1 MRWTKIK
8 NIILL
13 LLVIVNLFLLALVG
27 VRAWRTRENNRVAR
41 EQMLQVLENNG
52 ISYLPSELPDTLGLT
67 PRRLTPEP
75 VGEAQVKLLVGEIA
89 SVEVQGSRTVCEGE
103 RGTVTLFTDRELEV
117 QFRPGTQP
125 AADIPQL
132 LESLGLSLRE
142 AQDQARTEQEVAVWV
157 QLLDGVPIPGE
168 TVRLESRDGWAE
180 TLTFRSLVGSA
191 EAVTSAGEP
200 ITALTAILRL
210 LDALNKQGYVCSQIT
225 DLYAGYSLS
234 GSGTLTLT
242 PAWFVEIDAAPWR
255 LAIDAYTGEVTT
267 E

>member
-27 VRAWRTRENNRVAR
+27 VRAWRTRENNRAAR
-41 EQMLQVLENNG
+41 AQMLQVLENNG
-52 ISYLPSELPDTLGLT
+52 ISYLPSELPDTLGLP

-75 VGEAQVKLLVGEIA
+75 VGEAQVKLLVGEIT

-103 RGTVTLFTDRELEV
+103 RGTVTLFADREMEV
-117 QFRPGTQP
+117 QFRPNAQRSDG
-125 AADIPQL
+125 IPQL
-132 LESLGLSLRE
+132 LGSLGLSLRE
-142 AQDQARTEQEVAVWV
+142 TQDQTQTQREVTVWV
-157 QLLDGVPIPGE
+157 QLLDGVPIPNE
-168 TVRLESRDGWAE
+168 TVRLESRGDWAE
-180 TLTFRSLVGSA
+180 TLTFRSLAGSV
-191 EAVTSAGEP
+191 ESVVSAGEP

-210 LDALNKQGYVCSQIT
+210 LDALNRQGYVCSQII

-234 GSGTLTLT
+234 GTGTLTLT

>member
-27 VRAWRTRENNRVAR
+27 VRAWRTRENNRAAR

-52 ISYLPSELPDTLGLT
+52 ISYLPSELPDTLGLP

-75 VGEAQVKLLVGEIA
+75 VAEAQVKLLVGEVA
-89 SVEVQGSRTVCEGE
+89 SVEVQGSRTVWEGE

-142 AQDQARTEQEVAVWV
+142 ARDQSGQEAAVWV

-168 TVRLESRDGWAE
+168 TVRLESRDGWAQ
-180 TLTFRSLVGSA
+180 TLTFRALAGTS

-210 LDALNKQGYVCSQIT
+210 LDALNRQGYVCSQIT
-225 DLYAGYSLS
+225 GLYAGYSLS

-255 LAIDAYTGEVTT
+255 LMVDGYTGAVTT

>member
-13 LLVIVNLFLLALVG
+13 LLITVNLFLLALVG
-27 VRAWRTRENNRVAR
+27 VRAWRTRENNRATR

-52 ISYLPSELPDTLGLT
+52 ISYLPSEFPDTLGLP

-75 VGEAQVKLLVGEIA
+75 VGDAEVKLLVGELV
-89 SVEVQGSRTVCEGE
+89 SVEVLGSRTVCQGE
-103 RGTVTLFTDRELEV
+103 RGTVTLIADRELEV
-117 QFRPGTQP
+117 QFLPNTQP

-132 LESLGLSLRE
+132 LESLGVSLRE
-142 AQDQARTEQEVAVWV
+142 TQGITQTDRELTTWV

-168 TVRLESRDGWAE
+168 TVQLKSRDGWAG
-180 TLTFRSLVGSA
+180 TLTFRRLAGDS
-191 EAVTSAGEP
+191 EAVISAREP

-210 LDALNKQGYVCSQIT
+210 LDTLNKQGYVCSQIT

-242 PAWFVEIDAAPWR
+242 PAWFVEIDTAPWR
-255 LAIDAYTGEVTT
+255 LMVDGYTGAVTT